1 MTASLE
7 YRVARIEARD
17 AVADLVHAYARA
29 VRREAYEDI
38 LDLFV
43 DGGTFEVRSGQPD
56 RAEFKV
62 RQRFESPQALVAFLM
77 EGKGRPHPVPLIHN
91 LMVEVRGEVASAN
104 AMMVASIT
112 GTDKVVTGEYHDS
125 FVRENG
131 EWRFAARIYT
141 VFG

>member
-1 MTASLE
+1 MSGSLE
-7 YRVARIEARD
+7 ERIGRIEAQG

-38 LDLFV
+38 LALFAE
-43 DGGTFEVRSGQPD
+43 GGTFEVRSGHPD
-56 RAEFKV
+56 RAEFAV

-91 LMVEVRGEVASAN
+91 LMVEIEGEVASAN

-112 GTDKVVTGEYHDS
+112 GTDKVVTGEYNDS
-125 FVRENG
+125 FVRVGG
-131 EWRFAARIYT
+131 EWRFSARIYT